1 MQLDR
6 VWTLN
11 LAVLIDLSRDRAE
24 AAMYMRSTLGCGTL
38 AGHSLV
44 LLVSWWLR
52 HRRSARGAGVKRRRP
67 PGRLGK
73 PARVLQLKPRLLMTY
88 DKHILGIY
96 QWKLEI
102 LHDTPLVVESCFVCV
117 GVMSYVS
124 DRSVTCVV
132 RC

>member
-6 VWTLN
+6 VGTLN
-11 LAVLIDLSRDRAE
+11 SAVLIDLSRECTD
-24 AAMYMRSTLGCGTL
+24 AAMNMRSTLGYGTL
-38 AGHSLV
+38 EGHSL
-44 LLVSWWLR
+44 LLPVSQWLK
-52 HRRSARGAGVKRRRP
+52 HRRSARAAGVKRQRP
-67 PGRLGK
+67 PGRLGE
-73 PARVLQLKPRLLMTY
+73 PERVLQLKPRLLMTY

-132 RC
+132 

>member
-6 VWTLN
+6 VGPLN
-11 LAVLIDLSRDRAE
+11 LAVLMDLSRDRKE

-38 AGHSLV
+38 AGHSRV
-44 LLVSWWLR
+44 LLVSRWLQ
-52 HRRSARGAGVKRRRP
+52 HRRFARGAGVKRQRP
-67 PGRLGK
+67 PGRLGE
-73 PARVLQLKPRLLMTY
+73 PERVLQLKPRLLMTY
-88 DKHILGIY
+88 DKHIPGIY
-96 QWKLEI
+96 QWKFKI

-132 RC
+132 

>member
-1 MQLDR
+1 VAATQKIR
-6 VWTLN
+6 K
-11 LAVLIDLSRDRAE
+11 RCRGE
-24 AAMYMRSTLGCGTL
+24 AAK
-38 AGHSLV
+38 AAWN
-44 LLVSWWLR
+44 LLEE
-52 HRRSARGAGVKRRRP
+52 
-67 PGRLGK
+67 LGK
-73 PARVLQLKPRLLMTY
+73 PARVLQLKPRLMMTY

>member
-11 LAVLIDLSRDRAE
+11 LAVLIDLSRD
-24 AAMYMRSTLGCGTL
+24 GTL

-44 LLVSWWLR
+44 LLVSRWLR
-52 HRRSARGAGVKRRRP
+52 HRRSARGAGVKQQRP

-96 QWKLEI
+96 HWKLEI
-102 LHDTPLVVESCFVCV
+102 LHDTP
-117 GVMSYVS
+117 
-124 DRSVTCVV
+124 VV